1 MRPMDEAFAVVSHPQ
16 LWVAIGALLLLCVV
30 VVLELM
36 AASQVWRRG
45 PQPASVDGLRDPEPA
60 SQESY
65 DWLYE

>member
-1 MRPMDEAFAVVSHPQ
+1 MDEAFAVVAHPQ

-30 VVLELM
+30 VVLELT

-45 PQPASVDGLRDPEPA
+45 PQSASGDGLRDPEPA

>member
-1 MRPMDEAFAVVSHPQ
+1 
-16 LWVAIGALLLLCVV
+16 VAIGALLLLCVV

>member
-1 MRPMDEAFAVVSHPQ
+1 MDEAFAVVAHPQ
-16 LWVAIGALLLLCVV
+16 LWVAIGALMLLCVV
-30 VVLELM
+30 VVVELT

-45 PQPASVDGLRDPEPA
+45 PQPASVDGLRDAEPA

>member
-1 MRPMDEAFAVVSHPQ
+1 MRPMDEAFAVVAHPQ
-16 LWVAIGALLLLCVV
+16 LWVAIGALMLLCVV
-30 VVLELM
+30 VVVELT

-45 PQPASVDGLRDPEPA
+45 PQPASVDGLRDAEPA

>member
-1 MRPMDEAFAVVSHPQ
+1 MRPMDEAFAVVAHPQ
-16 LWVAIGALLLLCVV
+16 LWVAIGALMLLCVV
-30 VVLELM
+30 VVVELT

-45 PQPASVDGLRDPEPA
+45 PQAASVDGLRDAEPA

>member
-1 MRPMDEAFAVVSHPQ
+1 MSPMDEAFAVVAHPQ

-30 VVLELM
+30 LLLELT

-45 PQPASVDGLRDPEPA
+45 AQPSGVEAPRESEPP

>member
-1 MRPMDEAFAVVSHPQ
+1 MRPMDEAFAVVAHPQ
-16 LWVAIGALLLLCVV
+16 LWVAIGALLLLG
-30 VVLELM
+30 VVLLLELT

-45 PQPASVDGLRDPEPA
+45 PQPSGVAAPREPEPP

>member
-1 MRPMDEAFAVVSHPQ
+1 MRPMDEAFAVVAHPQ
-16 LWVAIGALLLLCVV
+16 LWVAIGALMLLCVV
-30 VVLELM
+30 VVLELT

-45 PQPASVDGLRDPEPA
+45 PQPASVDGLRDAEPA

>member
-1 MRPMDEAFAVVSHPQ
+1 MRPMDEAFAVVAHPQ
-16 LWVAIGALLLLCVV
+16 LWVPIGALMLLCVV
-30 VVLELM
+30 VVVELT

-45 PQPASVDGLRDPEPA
+45 PQPASVDGLRDAEPA